1 MKISELSRRT
11 GVPVASIK
19 YFRRQGLLPAGRAT
33 AATLAEYGE
42 EHAERLRLIKALT
55 TLGGLSIAATRDVLG
70 AVDQAHSS
78 EGALGAI
85 SYALPVPVAAQPA
98 AGPEEEAEAEASAGA
113 EVAELLAAMEWQAP
127 GTSPHVKGLTS
138 ALKELRR
145 LDARYAPG
153 ELASYA
159 RLAESVARLDLERAA
174 GLDDPVALAE
184 RAVIV
189 LAICAPVFEL
199 LRRLAQEDQV
209 RRRVADGGGHA
220 VAAAGAA
227 VARPAALDA
236 EHDEHDE
243 HDEPPPVRPG
253 RNRDTPA

>member
-1 MKISELSRRT
+1 MKISELSRLT

-55 TLGGLSIAATRDVLG
+55 TLGGLSIAATREVLG
-70 AVDQAHSS
+70 AVDQAHTT

-85 SYALPVPVAAQPA
+85 SYALPVPVASQGPA
-98 AGPEEEAEAEASAGA
+98 GEEEETEADEAAGA
-113 EVAELLAAMEWQAP
+113 EVAELLAALDWRAP
-127 GTSPHVKGLTS
+127 GASPHVKGLTA

-145 LDARYAPG
+145 LDAQYAPG
-153 ELASYA
+153 ELAAYA
-159 RLAESVARLDLERAA
+159 RLAESVARLDLERASC
-174 GLDDPVALAE
+174 LDEPVALAE

-189 LAICAPVFEL
+189 FAICAPVFEL

-209 RRRVADGGGHA
+209 RRRIADD
-220 VAAAGAA
+220 AAGS
-227 VARPAALDA
+227 
-236 EHDEHDE
+236 
-243 HDEPPPVRPG
+243 G
-253 RNRDTPA
+253 C

>member
-42 EHAERLRLIKALT
+42 EHAQRLRLIKALT
-55 TLGGLSIAATRDVLG
+55 TLGGLSIAATREVLG
-70 AVDQAHSS
+70 AVDQAHTS
-78 EGALGAI
+78 EGALGAV
-85 SYALPVPVAAQPA
+85 SYALPVPMATQSA
-98 AGPEEEAEAEASAGA
+98 AGPEEEAEAEAAAGA
-113 EVAELLAAMEWQAP
+113 EVAELLTALDWRAP
-127 GTSPHVKGLTS
+127 ETSPHVHGLAS

-153 ELASYA
+153 ELAAYA

-174 GLDDPVALAE
+174 DTENPVALAE

-189 LAICAPVFEL
+189 FAICAPVFEL
-199 LRRLAQEDQV
+199 LRRLAQENQV
-209 RRRVADGGGHA
+209 RRRIGDNGAES
-220 VAAAGAA
+220 AAP
-227 VARPAALDA
+227 RP
-236 EHDEHDE
+236 
-243 HDEPPPVRPG
+243 
-253 RNRDTPA
+253 

>member
-70 AVDQAHSS
+70 AVDQADSS
-78 EGALGAI
+78 EGALGAV
-85 SYALPVPVAAQPA
+85 SYALPVPVAAQRA
-98 AGPEEEAEAEASAGA
+98 AGPEEEAEADAADAAAGA
-113 EVAELLAAMEWQAP
+113 EVAELLAALDWQAP
-127 GTSPHVKGLTS
+127 GTSPHVKGLTA

-145 LDARYAPG
+145 LDAEYAPG
-153 ELASYA
+153 ELAAYA

-189 LAICAPVFEL
+189 FAICAPVFEL

-209 RRRVADGGGHA
+209 RRRITGDGA
-220 VAAAGAA
+220 E
-227 VARPAALDA
+227 PAA
-236 EHDEHDE
+236 
-243 HDEPPPVRPG
+243 PR
-253 RNRDTPA
+253 

>member
-1 MKISELSRRT
+1 MKISELSRLT

-55 TLGGLSIAATRDVLG
+55 TLGGLSIAATREVLG
-70 AVDQAHSS
+70 AVDQAHST

-85 SYALPVPVAAQPA
+85 SYALPVPVAPQ
-98 AGPEEEAEAEASAGA
+98 GPGGEEEKTDADEAAAA
-113 EVAELLAAMEWQAP
+113 EVAELLTALEWRAP
-127 GTSPHVKGLTS
+127 GASPHVKGLTA

-145 LDARYAPG
+145 LDAQYAPG
-153 ELASYA
+153 ELAAYA
-159 RLAESVARLDLERAA
+159 RLAESVARLDLERASC
-174 GLDDPVALAE
+174 LDDPVALAE

-189 LAICAPVFEL
+189 FAICAPVFEL

-209 RRRVADGGGHA
+209 RRRITDDGA
-220 VAAAGAA
+220 E
-227 VARPAALDA
+227 PAC
-236 EHDEHDE
+236 
-243 HDEPPPVRPG
+243 
-253 RNRDTPA
+253 

>member
-19 YFRRQGLLPAGRAT
+19 YFLRQGLLPAGRAT

-42 EHAERLRLIKALT
+42 EHAQRLRLIKALT
-55 TLGGLSIAATRDVLG
+55 TLGGLSIAATREVLG

-78 EGALGAI
+78 ESALGAV
-85 SYALPVPVAAQPA
+85 SYALPVPVAAQGA
-98 AGPEEEAEAEASAGA
+98 AGHDEDEADEAGADTTAGA
-113 EVAELLAAMEWQAP
+113 EVAELLTALDWQAP
-127 GTSPHVKGLTS
+127 GTSPHVKGLTV
-138 ALKELRR
+138 ALEELRR
-145 LDARYAPG
+145 LDAQYAPG
-153 ELASYA
+153 ELAAYA

-189 LAICAPVFEL
+189 FAICAPVFEL

-209 RRRVADGGGHA
+209 RRRVTAAARGGGGGD
-220 VAAAGAA
+220 AAP
-227 VARPAALDA
+227 R
-236 EHDEHDE
+236 
-243 HDEPPPVRPG
+243 
-253 RNRDTPA
+253 

>member
-19 YFRRQGLLPAGRAT
+19 YFLRQGLLPAGRAT

-42 EHAERLRLIKALT
+42 EHAQRLRLIKALT

-70 AVDQAHSS
+70 ALDQADTT
-78 EGALGAI
+78 EGALGAV
-85 SYALPVPVAAQPA
+85 SYALPVPVAAQSA
-98 AGPEEEAEAEASAGA
+98 AADEAEAEDAATAAA
-113 EVAELLAAMEWQAP
+113 EVSQLLAALDWRAP
-127 GTSPHVKGLTS
+127 DTSPHVEGLAV

-145 LDARYAPG
+145 LDAGYAPG
-153 ELASYA
+153 ELAAYA

-189 LAICAPVFEL
+189 FAICAPVFEL

-209 RRRVADGGGHA
+209 RRRVAAEGTAFGTGRGPTAPGLADGSP
-220 VAAAGAA
+220 
-227 VARPAALDA
+227 PATS
-236 EHDEHDE
+236 
-243 HDEPPPVRPG
+243 G
-253 RNRDTPA
+253 RC

>member
-55 TLGGLSIAATRDVLG
+55 TLGGLSIAATREVLG
-70 AVDQAHSS
+70 AVDQAHTT

-85 SYALPVPVAAQPA
+85 SYALPVPVASSQSGADEEEDAEAQEA
-98 AGPEEEAEAEASAGA
+98 AGT
-113 EVAELLAAMEWQAP
+113 EVAELLAALDWRAP
-127 GTSPHVKGLTS
+127 ETSPHVRGLTA

-145 LDARYAPG
+145 LDAQYAPG
-153 ELASYA
+153 ELAAYA
-159 RLAESVARLDLERAA
+159 RLAESVARLDLERAEC
-174 GLDDPVALAE
+174 LDDPVALAE

-189 LAICAPVFEL
+189 FAICAPVFEL

-209 RRRVADGGGHA
+209 RRRLPDGDGH
-220 VAAAGAA
+220 GEGNGEGDS
-227 VARPAALDA
+227 R
-236 EHDEHDE
+236 
-243 HDEPPPVRPG
+243 
-253 RNRDTPA
+253 

>member
-19 YFRRQGLLPAGRAT
+19 YFLRQGLLPAGRAT

-42 EHAERLRLIKALT
+42 EHAQRLRLIKALT
-55 TLGGLSIAATRDVLG
+55 TLGGLSIAATREVLG

-78 EGALGAI
+78 ESALGAV
-85 SYALPVPVAAQPA
+85 SYALPVPVAAQGV
-98 AGPEEEAEAEASAGA
+98 AGQEAQAQAEAETAADATAGA
-113 EVAELLAAMEWQAP
+113 EVAELLADLDWQAP
-127 GTSPHVKGLTS
+127 STSPHVQGLTV
-138 ALKELRR
+138 ALEELRR
-145 LDARYAPG
+145 LDAQYAPG
-153 ELASYA
+153 ELAAYA

-189 LAICAPVFEL
+189 FAICAPVFEL

-209 RRRVADGGGHA
+209 RRRVAGTDRGG
-220 VAAAGAA
+220 
-227 VARPAALDA
+227 
-236 EHDEHDE
+236 
-243 HDEPPPVRPG
+243 
-253 RNRDTPA
+253 RDDRLP

>member
-70 AVDQAHSS
+70 AVDEAHTT

-85 SYALPVPVAAQPA
+85 SYALPVPVASQGGADEDEDA
-98 AGPEEEAEAEASAGA
+98 AAEEAAGA
-113 EVAELLAAMEWQAP
+113 EVAELLTALDWRAP
-127 GTSPHVKGLTS
+127 GTSPHVRGLTT

-145 LDARYAPG
+145 LDAQYAPG
-153 ELASYA
+153 ELAAYA
-159 RLAESVARLDLERAA
+159 RLAESVARLDLERAEC
-174 GLDDPVALAE
+174 LDDPLALAE

-189 LAICAPVFEL
+189 FAICAPVFEL

-209 RRRVADGGGHA
+209 RRRMTDEE
-220 VAAAGAA
+220 AGAS
-227 VARPAALDA
+227 PACGP
-236 EHDEHDE
+236 H
-243 HDEPPPVRPG
+243 
-253 RNRDTPA
+253 

>member
-19 YFRRQGLLPAGRAT
+19 YFLRQGLLPAGRAT

-42 EHAERLRLIKALT
+42 EHAQRLRLIKALT
-55 TLGGLSIAATRDVLG
+55 TLGGLSIAATREVLG

-78 EGALGAI
+78 ESALGAV
-85 SYALPVPVAAQPA
+85 SYALPVPVAAQRA
-98 AGPEEEAEAEASAGA
+98 AGQEAAAESEAQVAAEGSAGA
-113 EVAELLAAMEWQAP
+113 EVARLLADLDWQAP
-127 GTSPHVKGLTS
+127 STSPHVQGLTA
-138 ALKELRR
+138 ALEELRR
-145 LDARYAPG
+145 LDAQYAPG
-153 ELASYA
+153 ELAAYA

-189 LAICAPVFEL
+189 FAICAPVFEL

-209 RRRVADGGGHA
+209 RRRVTGAGRGG
-220 VAAAGAA
+220 
-227 VARPAALDA
+227 R
-236 EHDEHDE
+236 E
-243 HDEPPPVRPG
+243 
-253 RNRDTPA
+253 DTLP